1 LEAGATDVRITF
13 ADKNGSVLM
22 RIEDNGAGCSDENLK
37 FLGSPFFTT
46 KKDKGGTG
54 LGLALTTSIIE
65 SHNGTMLV
73 SNSNGSGTGLIFRI
87 TFPKTDK

>member
-1 LEAGATDVRITF
+1 
-13 ADKNGSVLM
+13 
-22 RIEDNGAGCSDENLK
+22 
-37 FLGSPFFTT
+37 
-46 KKDKGGTG
+46 
-54 LGLALTTSIIE
+54 LGLALTSSIVE